1 MKNIEIKNDDIK
13 LLEQALTGWQT
24 MGISISS
31 GERGSLDDVTRAEW
45 MNEELATANPVLNR
59 FNLDAADMGLALER
73 TEVNGVES
81 EDKLETLQALGVE
94 MMKSDIPI
102 VRRNGA
108 DMAINANTEKMRR
121 ALSEVT
127 SMDSLCESVRQSIR
141 QTAEERT
148 MTEKDVVLNMAP
160 SLLGFRVDENNYQ
173 DVELAVVT
181 ILASRIAGK

>member
-24 MGISISS
+24 MGISISA
-31 GERGSLDDVTRAEW
+31 GERGSLDDITRAEW

-59 FNLDAADMGLALER
+59 FNLDAVDMGLALER

-81 EDKLETLQALGVE
+81 EEKLETLQALGVE

-127 SMDSLCESVRQSIR
+127 SMESLCESVRQSIR

-160 SLLGFRVDENNYQ
+160 SLLGFRVDETNYQ